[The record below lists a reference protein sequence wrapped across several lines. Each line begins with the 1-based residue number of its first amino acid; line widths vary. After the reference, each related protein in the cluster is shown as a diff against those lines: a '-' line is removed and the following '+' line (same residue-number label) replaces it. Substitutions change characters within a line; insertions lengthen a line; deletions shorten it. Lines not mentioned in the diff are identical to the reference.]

1 MAFAVFSLWRSLIYF
16 THSRKESKRTL
27 TLDKD
32 PKYCEERVAQIL
44 QVNHITKW
52 KIHSMTRGTRLS
64 FVSSCPHYLLLLWTG
79 NFIDRGDDKYT
90 WGLHSYLTHK
100 SFSLFN
106 YTRDVCNLHDWT
118 LLGLSGKDKCPWIFI
133 FFSLW
138 SDWNYLQK
146 LIILHNLKILYFVV
160 PLFFFFFHVS
170 DFHFGRIG
178 HSNFNWDKF
187 LGLIMIL
194 QVLYSNWTIVFV
206 S

>member
-44 QVNHITKW
+44 QVNHTTKW

-118 LLGLSGKDKCPWIFI
+118 LLGLSGKDKCPCIFI

-138 SDWNYLQK
+138 SLLELFAKINNLTQFKNTLFCGASFSFSFFMYLISTSVE
-146 LIILHNLKILYFVV
+146 LVIVI
-160 PLFFFFFHVS
+160 S
-170 DFHFGRIG
+170 IG
-178 HSNFNWDKF
+178 INFLVWLWF
-187 LGLIMIL
+187 CRC
-194 QVLYSNWTIVFV
+194 YIVTEQ
-206 S
+206 